1 MIFLGILL
9 ISLVAVVGVALH
21 VSRTIE
27 HGEAQFDVNRKAK
40 PNEDKQQSDTVTPA
54 SRKTDT

>member
-9 ISLVAVVGVALH
+9 ISLVGVVGVALY

-27 HGEAQFDVNRKAK
+27 HGEAQFDGRTGKRS
-40 PNEDKQQSDTVTPA
+40 EDEEEEE
-54 SRKTDT
+54 